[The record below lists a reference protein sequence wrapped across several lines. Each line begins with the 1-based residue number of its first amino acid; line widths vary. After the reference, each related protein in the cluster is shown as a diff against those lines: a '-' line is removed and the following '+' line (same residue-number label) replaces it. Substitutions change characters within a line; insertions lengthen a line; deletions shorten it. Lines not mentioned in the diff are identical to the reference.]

1 MARGA
6 SPWQQTAGW
15 RVLER
20 LPITEAEMTD
30 KSQANGDAVSDD
42 TSTDEA
48 AAAGSES
55 PEEGSAAMD
64 AAEDA
69 VEN

>member
-1 MARGA
+1 M
-6 SPWQQTAGW
+6 
-15 RVLER
+15 
-20 LPITEAEMTD
+20 TETSHTND
-30 KSQANGDAVSDD
+30 DAVSDAD
-42 TSTDEA
+42 KSTDEA

-55 PEEGSAAMD
+55 PEEGSAAME

>member
-1 MARGA
+1 VTDNSHTEDRTGA
-6 SPWQQTAGW
+6 
-15 RVLER
+15 E
-20 LPITEAEMTD
+20 
-30 KSQANGDAVSDD
+30 DD
-42 TSTDEA
+42 TPTNEA

>member
-1 MARGA
+1 VTDN
-6 SPWQQTAGW
+6 SH
-15 RVLER
+15 
-20 LPITEAEMTD
+20 TEDRTGTE
-30 KSQANGDAVSDD
+30 DD
-42 TSTDEA
+42 TSTNEA